1 MNIEEIEKV
10 YSEIRTELQLIE
22 ESLSKIIERGK
33 GIPFVEKNVRALK
46 ALIYAFKN
54 GLIEPGA

>member
-10 YSEIRTELQLIE
+10 YSEIKTELQLIE
-22 ESLSKIIERGK
+22 ESLSKMLERGK
-33 GIPFVEKNVRALK
+33 GIPIVEKNVRALK

-54 GLIEPGA
+54 GLIEPGV